1 MLKSIVHPI
10 NFADLTAT
18 VRYMYKRC
26 DLCKWAAKNAEKHW
40 SPNAFAD
47 LTATVKYMYKRCDL
61 LQMGNKECWKALITQ
76 CLCWFNS
83 YG

>member
-26 DLCKWAAKNAEKHW
+26 DLCKWAANNAEKHG
-40 SPNAFAD
+40 SPNASAD
-47 LTATVKYMYKRCDL
+47 LTATV
-61 LQMGNKECWKALITQ
+61 
-76 CLCWFNS
+76 
-83 YG
+83 